1 MVIITGNSTF
11 NFSLGNRPG
20 YGLKLTRAFG
30 HVDIKTAG
38 GSGSPLEPVPVLRS
52 RSTQLRRMK
61 SAVGT
66 QSSFKIASQNS
77 SSRPRELRKIASQSS
92 VSTLGGGLGAVVGR
106 VRANS
111 AASKA
116 AQLSPADAA
125 LRQMLE
131 ARPSVQVLPRYVGGA
146 QKKFNN
152 PELVRFY
159 LFNS

>member
-1 MVIITGNSTF
+1 
-11 NFSLGNRPG
+11 
-20 YGLKLTRAFG
+20 
-30 HVDIKTAG
+30 
-38 GSGSPLEPVPVLRS
+38 
-52 RSTQLRRMK
+52 MK

-159 LFNS
+159 LFNSWVRLLIFHS

>member
-1 MVIITGNSTF
+1 
-11 NFSLGNRPG
+11 
-20 YGLKLTRAFG
+20 
-30 HVDIKTAG
+30 
-38 GSGSPLEPVPVLRS
+38 
-52 RSTQLRRMK
+52 MK

-146 QKKFNN
+146 QKFNS
-152 PELVRFY
+152 PELKVRDYTNDVAESFEWSTPEFVVVASDGVLDAFASMQDMVTFVKDKLVGTRESFADVQVY
-159 LFNS
+159 IYF